1 MPALAR
7 ISLYCFMY
15 RPACR
20 INHTGRT
27 SVGRRRQASK
37 NRLFIEAI
45 RIVHPVFALEQRREF
60 FLRDWAAPSGL
71 NYSRALSE
79 PYCQEDAAPSSQY
92 LLYNLLIADKCQIP

>member
-1 MPALAR
+1 
-7 ISLYCFMY
+7 MY

-45 RIVHPVFALEQRREF
+45 RIVHPVFALNNSETSSPTIVAARRRPK
-60 FLRDWAAPSGL
+60 L
-71 NYSRALSE
+71 
-79 PYCQEDAAPSSQY
+79 
-92 LLYNLLIADKCQIP
+92 